1 MSLIP
6 SPVKLTKSLSALVAT
21 VLLATSSVVLAAD
34 DPTKVAQTVGGVL
47 RVVQPNTG
55 DPATLQ
61 LNKKFIP
68 VGDDGFLDIIGVYH
82 VGSNDIA
89 LVAANCGGS
98 SCSLSDNRFL
108 TISPKGN
115 VTVSESFMAA
125 LGPENVTQDGA
136 VIRVE
141 FIQQDGRRKY
151 TKRWVFAN
159 GKLSNSK

>member
-47 RVVQPNTG
+47 RVVQPSNG
-55 DPATLQ
+55 DPARLQ
-61 LNKKFIP
+61 LNKKFI
-68 VGDDGFLDIIGVYH
+68 VGDDNLYMNIIGVYH
-82 VGSNDIA
+82 VGSDD
-89 LVAANCGGS
+89 VAIVESSCGGNG
-98 SCSLSDNRFL
+98 CPLNDNRFL

-115 VTVSESFMAA
+115 VAVSESFMAA
-125 LGPENVTQDGA
+125 LGPENITQDGA

-141 FIQQDGRRKY
+141 FIDQDGRRKY

-159 GKLSNSK
+159 GKLSKSK